1 MKQYLFIPVLLVT
14 LCFNIAIGQSEN
26 FESEMLEALSLHENA
41 KSASE
46 ELISA
51 RKFAAISDL
60 QPTNWVAAY
69 WTSFVY
75 SQVANASEDK
85 ISYLETSLS
94 YFNRVETQFSNLSN
108 KEKSYVMALKTLISG
123 LYQIPYFIKGDTKK
137 GMEFV
142 NLQKQAME
150 SGFSYDG
157 ESPLLMVLKGTSSIG
172 AGYRNK
178 PTVDYEKINTGK
190 ILLEK
195 AKKIFNT
202 MPVNNKLIPDRWN
215 EPWIDFWLQRVNQ
228 GQ

>member
-1 MKQYLFIPVLLVT
+1 MRKHLIIPVLFVT
-14 LCFNIAIGQSEN
+14 LCCNIIIGQSEQL
-26 FESEMLEALSLHENA
+26 ESEMLEALSLHESA

-51 RKFAAISDL
+51 KRFAAVSDS

-85 ISYLETSLS
+85 LGHLATSFS
-94 YFNRVETQFSNLSN
+94 YFKRVETQFSTLSN
-108 KEKSYVMALKTLISG
+108 KEKAYVMALKALIGS

-150 SGFSYDG
+150 KGFLYDG

-178 PTVDYEKINTGK
+178 PTTDYEKINTGK
-190 ILLEK
+190 ELLEK
-195 AKKIFNT
+195 AKEVFNT

-215 EPWIDFWLQRVNQ
+215 EPWIDFWLQRVKQ
-228 GQ
+228 EQ

>member
-1 MKQYLFIPVLLVT
+1 MNQHLIIPVLFVT
-14 LCFNIAIGQSEN
+14 LCFNITIGQSDK
-26 FESEMLEALSLHENA
+26 FEAEMLEALSLHESA

-51 RKFAAISDL
+51 KKLAVISDL
-60 QPTNWVAAY
+60 EPTNWVAAY

-85 ISYLETSLS
+85 LSYLETSLS
-94 YFNRVETQFSNLSN
+94 YFNRVETQFSTLSD
-108 KEKSYVMALKTLISG
+108 KEKSYVMALKALISS
-123 LYQIPYFIKGDTKK
+123 LYQVPYFIKGDTKR

-150 SGFSYDG
+150 DGFSYDG

-178 PTVDYEKINTGK
+178 PAADYEKIDAGK
-190 ILLEK
+190 VLLEK
-195 AKKIFNT
+195 AKKIFNA
-202 MPVNNKLIPDRWN
+202 MPLNNKLIPDRWN

-228 GQ
+228 G